1 MMVVKNQ
8 NNNENED
15 YDSKGWTEIHS
26 ASAHGYCDIVEKLIN
41 AKSSRL
47 ELITLDKKQVT
58 PLWLAFRGGHFET
71 ANLLLSLGAKT
82 DVTDTRNIGIIE
94 IAVKKEQYKFL
105 LHLINDKTSLTD
117 SIFTKLFQFLTPDT
131 IHMQKGEIILHQ
143 SLFILKELSY
153 DQNQI
158 ERLVNNDIVGKLLSL
173 YKPTMLSNY
182 PAFEKL
188 FLQVIFNVISLHD
201 TEVSTYGKVF
211 DIITTRLIENENQE
225 LHKITLN
232 ILHLKCQKAG
242 FINYFMN
249 CKHYDKLQEFLSKN
263 ITDDDILIE
272 VLQIFQQGLKVSKD
286 LQEYLHQ
293 VGATVKL
300 MLTILTTNNNKNCK
314 ANCIEVLTFYVV
326 ENEVN
331 QLDLL
336 QTDIFTHIKNLM
348 LDTKCK
354 KLINGTA
361 DFIIS
366 SCQSNYK
373 LQEHLIGLGIVESM
387 TSLTHKYKGDNII
400 EPIVQALWTIAGENY
415 KNKIL
420 VSRTITIE
428 NIVELA
434 TTNASYTLEFYCYE
448 LLQSITRLSFKT
460 VTGHEKLIKHL
471 LNSLK
476 LATLEPLMLISC
488 LKALSALCL
497 YSGYRPNVKNQEIL
511 FQRQGITTL
520 LQLFLKLEDDV
531 LRLYAIKTLGLV
543 TLGSNKKIVNAVDAP
558 NNANPSEVSIDFLDI
573 LSDARPE
580 NQLRRE
586 IKNLIK
592 KSLNKSDK
600 IKKQLAYQ
608 ILAIANLRKS
618 FNADEIRREIELN
631 LNDFVIR
638 LEANDDIQTINAA
651 FEMVSLQE
659 FILGTN
665 PSNIAMDGINVLIGK
680 LKHETCDE
688 ILGTTSE
695 YLGAMA
701 YYRRG
706 IKEAL
711 VSADI
716 IKILCE
722 LLVTKED
729 ETVKISLSAVLI
741 TLSLSLKGE
750 IELLLQCRK
759 QSSIYNLLAKYGS
772 FAQFTTRFRK
782 KWKHYVE
789 LKNDESLY

>member
-1 MMVVKNQ
+1 MMVAKNQ

-15 YDSKGWTEIHS
+15 YDSKGWAEIHS

-58 PLWLAFRGGHFET
+58 PLWLVFRGGHFET
-71 ANLLLSLGAKT
+71 ATLLLSLGAKT

-105 LHLINDKTSLTD
+105 LHLINDKTSLMD

-143 SLFILKELSY
+143 SLYILKELSY
-153 DQNQI
+153 DQNHI
-158 ERLVNNDIVGKLLSL
+158 ERLVSNDIVGKLLSL

-188 FLQVIFNVISLHD
+188 FLQLIFNVMSLHD

-211 DIITTRLIENENQE
+211 DIITIRLIENENQE

-232 ILHLKCQKAG
+232 ILHLKCQRTG

-249 CKHYDKLQEFLSKN
+249 CKHYDKLQDFLSKN
-263 ITDDDILIE
+263 ISDDGILIE
-272 VLQIFQQGLKVSKD
+272 VLKIFQQGLKVSKD
-286 LQEYLHQ
+286 LQDYLHQ
-293 VGATVKL
+293 YGATVKL
-300 MLTILTTNNNKNCK
+300 LITILATSNNKNCK

-326 ENEVN
+326 DNEVN

-348 LDTKCK
+348 VDTKCK
-354 KLINGTA
+354 KLINGAA

-373 LQEHLIGLGIVESM
+373 LQEHLIGLGIIESM
-387 TSLTHKYKGDNII
+387 TSLIHKYKGDNII
-400 EPIVQALWTIAGENY
+400 EPIVHAMQTIAGENY

-428 NIVELA
+428 NIIELA
-434 TTNASYTLEFYCYE
+434 TTNASYTLQFCCCE

-460 VTGHEKLIKHL
+460 VTGHEKLLKHL

-497 YSGYRPNVKNQEIL
+497 CSGYKPNVKNQEIL

-520 LQLFLKLEDDV
+520 LQFFSKLEDDIV
-531 LRLYAIKTLGLV
+531 RLYAIKTLGLV
-543 TLGSNKKIVNAVDAP
+543 TLGPNKKNINAVDAP
-558 NNANPSEVSIDFLDI
+558 NNANPSEFNIDFLDI
-573 LSDARPE
+573 LLDARPE
-580 NQLRRE
+580 NQLYRE

-592 KSLNKSDK
+592 KCLNESDN

-618 FNADEIRREIELN
+618 FNAEKIKKEIQLN
-631 LNDFVIR
+631 LNDFLIR

-665 PSNIAMDGINVLIGK
+665 PSNIAMEGINVLIGK
-680 LKHETCDE
+680 LKYETCDE
-688 ILGTTSE
+688 ILGTTAE
-695 YLGAMA
+695 YLGAIA

-711 VSADI
+711 ISADI
-716 IKILCE
+716 IKVLCE

-750 IELLLQCRK
+750 IELLHQCRK
-759 QSSIYNLLAKYGS
+759 QSSIYNLLEKYGS

-782 KWKHYVE
+782 KWKHYAE
-789 LKNDESLY
+789 LKNDKSLY